1 MQPWVIVLLVVIAV
15 LIAALVALTI
25 LGRKLQ
31 KKQEA
36 NNAQLE
42 AAKQAAYAE
51 TVKTIMEAIS
61 EDLVAALT
69 TSSKDAMTAD
79 IAKSLAPYALANRD
93 ESVSDVVN
101 KLLRGTTLE
110 DTLKDIHDLN
120 S

>member
-1 MQPWVIVLLVVIAV
+1 
-15 LIAALVALTI
+15 
-25 LGRKLQ
+25 
-31 KKQEA
+31 
-36 NNAQLE
+36 
-42 AAKQAAYAE
+42 
-51 TVKTIMEAIS
+51 MESIS

-69 TSSKDAMTAD
+69 TSSKNAMTAD
-79 IAKSLAPYALANRD
+79 IATSLAPYALANRD